1 MAAKKEKDHRYKTV
15 KILIGAKHIKTF
27 KGIFDHIPKSVI
39 AKELHT
45 NNNRMTDIIEDMAG
59 LRIGEVA
66 TIAKLI
72 GVPFMV
78 ICGLVDAGMKN
89 GK

>member
-1 MAAKKEKDHRYKTV
+1 MIE
-15 KILIGAKHIKTF
+15 GKHIKTF
-27 KGIFDHIPKSVI
+27 KEIFKHIPKSTVS
-39 AKELHT
+39 KELHT

-59 LRIGEVA
+59 LRVGEVA

-78 ICGLVDAGMKN
+78 ICGLIDAGLKN
-89 GK
+89 GKA